1 MTQKQTKEKQ
11 DYKPP
16 NNNKTMTIIYLY
28 CALVLYICSVFLT
41 IYVWSK
47 VCDIMETRRYAKMNK
62 IAADKIKSSL
72 LK

>member
-1 MTQKQTKEKQ
+1 
-11 DYKPP
+11 
-16 NNNKTMTIIYLY
+16 MTIIYLY
-28 CALVLYICSVFLT
+28 SALVLYICTVFLT

-47 VCDIMETRRYAKMNK
+47 VCDIMEDRRYARMNK

>member
-1 MTQKQTKEKQ
+1 
-11 DYKPP
+11 
-16 NNNKTMTIIYLY
+16 MTIIHLY

-47 VCDIMETRRYAKMNK
+47 VCDKMEARRYAKMNK
-62 IAADKIKSSL
+62 IAADKIKKSL

>member
-1 MTQKQTKEKQ
+1 
-11 DYKPP
+11 
-16 NNNKTMTIIYLY
+16 MTITHLY

-47 VCDIMETRRYAKMNK
+47 VCDKMETRRYAKMNK
-62 IAADKIKSSL
+62 IAADKIKKSL

>member
-1 MTQKQTKEKQ
+1 
-11 DYKPP
+11 
-16 NNNKTMTIIYLY
+16 MTIIHLY
-28 CALVLYICSVFLT
+28 CALVLYICCVFLT

-62 IAADKIKSSL
+62 IAADKIKKSL